1 MLLISLKAQT
11 LINVFNHLHI
21 IKPVHMEAVN
31 YVFRPLKGGIYPGDP
46 MGINPCFQANKE
58 IDKETDKLDI
68 SVYITK
74 IIGLYTQ

>member
-1 MLLISLKAQT
+1 
-11 LINVFNHLHI
+11 
-21 IKPVHMEAVN
+21 MEAVN

-46 MGINPCFQANKE
+46 TGINPCFQANKE